1 MRSLAH
7 PTQQDEQMDAADL
20 DPAVY
25 AQVLTDLAAVNRWTF
40 TARPTIAFVKRAI
53 GERTSFSLLDVGFGD
68 GDLLRA
74 IAGWAG
80 KAGKHA
86 RLTGVDLNPKSA
98 GIARAKT
105 PARFAIE
112 YLAGDYLDHVGAKEK
127 VGGFDL
133 IVSSQVAHH
142 MTHQQLQTFLR
153 TMEARAR
160 QGWQISDL
168 HRHRFSYLG
177 FPLLCRMMGWHRIVR
192 EDGQLS
198 IARSFRP
205 AEWRPILAEA
215 GIGPEAEVHRRFP
228 FRLCVERLR

>member
-1 MRSLAH
+1 MRSLAF
-7 PTQQDEQMDAADL
+7 PAEQDEQMDAADL

-40 TARPTIAFVKRAI
+40 TARPTVAFVRRAV
-53 GERTSFSLLDVGFGD
+53 GDRSSFSLLDVGFGD

-74 IAGWAG
+74 IARWAE
-80 KAGKHA
+80 KAGKQA

-98 GIARAKT
+98 GIAAAKT
-105 PARFAIE
+105 PARYAIE
-112 YLAGDYLDHVGAKEK
+112 YLAGDYLDHVDR
-127 VGGFDL
+127 GFDL

-142 MTHQQLQTFLR
+142 MTREQLRTFLR
-153 TMEARAR
+153 TMEAKAR
-160 QGWQISDL
+160 LGWQISDL

-177 FPLLCRMMGWHRIVR
+177 FPLLCRLMGWHRIVR

-205 AEWRPILAEA
+205 HEWRPILGEAGVGAEA
-215 GIGPEAEVHRRFP
+215 AIRRRFP

>member
-7 PTQQDEQMDAADL
+7 PAAAEEQMDAADL

-25 AQVLTDLAAVNRWTF
+25 AEVLNDLARVNRWTF
-40 TARPTIAFVKRAI
+40 TARPTLSFLKRAL
-53 GERTSFSLLDVGFGD
+53 GARAKFSLLDVGFGD

-74 IAGWAG
+74 VAGWAG
-80 KAGKHA
+80 KQGFEA
-86 RLTGVDLNPKSA
+86 RLTGVDLNPKSSA
-98 GIARAKT
+98 VASAKT
-105 PARFAIE
+105 PDRFDIE
-112 YLAGDYLDHVGAKEK
+112 YLTGDYLDHVDR
-127 VGGFDL
+127 GFDF

-142 MTHQQLQTFLR
+142 MTRDQLQTFLHA
-153 TMEARAR
+153 MEAQAR

-177 FPLLCRMMGWHRIVR
+177 FPLLARIMGCHPIVR
-192 EDGQLS
+192 LDGQLS

-205 AEWRPILAEA
+205 AEWRPILSEA
-215 GIGPEAEVHRRFP
+215 GLGPEARIRRCFP